1 VLKFN
6 KKSIIATTLL
16 LVFLFLISVLI
27 PTLRKPVLNVFNLP
41 MAVFSFFR
49 QELGGLIFFHSNLV
63 QTQKLK
69 LKVDLLRKQL
79 NDRNELYLE
88 NSRLRSLLSFKESI
102 PYKVIAARV
111 IGRDPSNWSSAV
123 IVDKGS
129 SNGIKNGF
137 VSVTFYGLVGRVVET
152 SATTSKI
159 MLLNDPNLSVSAII
173 QRSRQEGLVCGSLGG
188 NLIMK
193 YLPKDSDIKKSDI
206 ILTSGLTNI
215 FPKGLAVGMVV
226 DIGQE
231 FSSLTNYAI
240 IRPAVDFSALEEVL
254 VIIP

>member
-1 VLKFN
+1 MLKLN
-6 KKSIIATTLL
+6 RKSIIAATLL
-16 LVFLFLISVLI
+16 LAFLFLISVLI

-63 QTQKLK
+63 QAQKLK
-69 LKVDLLRKQL
+69 SKVDLLRKQL

-88 NSRLRSLLSFKESI
+88 NTRLRSLLSFKETI

-111 IGRDPSNWSSAV
+111 IGRDPSNWSSA
-123 IVDKGS
+123 IIIDKGS

-137 VSVTFYGLVGRVVET
+137 VSVTFYGLVGRVIET
-152 SATTSKI
+152 SATASKI
-159 MLLNDPNLSVSAII
+159 MLLNDSNLNVSAIV

-188 NLIMK
+188 SLIMK
-193 YLPKDSDIKKSDI
+193 YLPKDSDIRKSDI

-215 FPKGLAVGMVV
+215 YPKGLAVGMVV